1 MIDAN
6 DRSMLIYAKETIS
19 EISRTSTDIDRR
31 LVELIEISTD
41 SKKTHEKHMRT
52 HERHMDRMEGN
63 QYDIGRL
70 IVLNGWLLSVIILI
84 QLVACWHFW

>member
-41 SKKTHEKHMRT
+41 SKKTHE
-52 HERHMDRMEGN
+52 RHMDRMERN

-70 IVLNGWLLSVIILI
+70 IALNGWLLSVIILI
-84 QLVACWHFW
+84 QIVACWHFW